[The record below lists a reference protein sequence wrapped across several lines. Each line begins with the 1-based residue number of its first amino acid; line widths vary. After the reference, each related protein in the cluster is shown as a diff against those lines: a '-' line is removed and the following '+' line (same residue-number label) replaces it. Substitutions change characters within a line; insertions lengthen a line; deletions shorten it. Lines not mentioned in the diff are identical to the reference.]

1 MSESE
6 RRSTSGLSRAAV
18 EDRRRNGLL
27 NQSPRRTSRSMA
39 AILRANV
46 FTLFNLVIAVLCVLA
61 VWFGGWKQGLFGLV
75 IIANTAIGVF
85 QEYRAKRTL
94 DALVILNEEP
104 ARVRRAGE
112 EETIPPT
119 ELVRDDL
126 VLVGPGDSII
136 ADGRLQES
144 HGLEIDESLLT
155 GEAEPVAKSVDDQ
168 VRSGSFVVAGTG
180 SYIASKVG
188 REGYAARLVERAS
201 RFSLASSPLRD
212 GINRFIRGITWIM
225 IPVAAL
231 LIFNQLR
238 SDQGFDDSVVG
249 TVAGIVPMIPEGLV
263 LLTSIAFAM
272 GVIRLAERRCL
283 VQELP
288 AIEGLARI
296 DTLCIDKT
304 GTLTEGGF
312 EVQDLSF
319 RDDTGRTALAA
330 LVAADDSPNPT
341 IRAIA
346 DHLADEE
353 PQWTVEGSHPFSSA
367 RKWSGVTFRD
377 HGHWVLGAPEVL
389 LPEDDR
395 RLREAMDLAAGGL
408 RVLAVATADRIDP
421 EDGPVGTTGVGLVV
435 LRQRLRDTAQA
446 TLEYFGQQGVTVK
459 ILSGDNADSVAAV
472 ARSLG
477 VEGADD
483 PIDARQLPGSGPEL
497 TRVLDE
503 HSVFGRVTPQQ
514 KRQFIAALRDGGHTV
529 AMTGDGVNDVL
540 ALKDADLGVA
550 MGSGSPAARS
560 VAKVVLLDDDFA
572 SLPHLVDEGRR
583 VIGNIERVAN
593 LFLTKT
599 VYSIL
604 LALMVGLFAVP
615 YPFLPLHITLIGSL
629 TIGIPAFFLALA
641 PSAERARPDFV
652 GRVMRF
658 AIPAGIVTAA
668 ATFIAY
674 ALVRGDQSQLRHD
687 QSTAALTLFLVA
699 LAVLALVAKPPTPWR
714 MGLVATM
721 AAAFVLVLLVPWL
734 RDFFMLEFALG
745 TDTVIALVSASV
757 AIAVLVAGLRFDRWL
772 KDQPPLSSH

>member
-1 MSESE
+1 
-6 RRSTSGLSRAAV
+6 
-18 EDRRRNGLL
+18 
-27 NQSPRRTSRSMA
+27 MA

-61 VWFGGWKQGLFGLV
+61 IWFGGWKQGLFGLV
-75 IIANTAIGVF
+75 IIANTAIGIS

-94 DALVILNEEP
+94 DNLAILNEAP

-136 ADGRLQES
+136 ADGKLLETR
-144 HGLEIDESLLT
+144 GLEIDESLLT
-155 GEAEPVAKSVDDQ
+155 GEAEPVAKSVGDQ
-168 VRSGSFVVAGTG
+168 VRSGSFVVAGSG
-180 SYIASKVG
+180 SYFASKVG

-238 SDQGFDDSVVG
+238 SAQGFDESMVG

-272 GVIRLAERRCL
+272 GVIRLADRQCL

-304 GTLTEGGF
+304 GTLTEGSF
-312 EVQDLSF
+312 EVQDISL
-319 RDDTGRTALAA
+319 RDDRTGRTALAA
-330 LVAADDSPNPT
+330 LVASDDSPNPT

-346 DHLADEE
+346 EHLSDEK
-353 PQWTVEGSHPFSSA
+353 PQWTIERSHPFSSA
-367 RKWSGVTFRD
+367 RKWSGVTFQD
-377 HGHWVLGAPEVL
+377 HGHWALGAPEVL
-389 LPEDDR
+389 LAEDDPYH
-395 RLREAMDLAAGGL
+395 REAMDLASRGL
-408 RVLAVATADRIDP
+408 RVLAVATVDRIDP
-421 EDGPVGTTGVGLVV
+421 DDGPSGITGVGLVL

-446 TLEYFGQQGVTVK
+446 TLEYFGRQGVTVK
-459 ILSGDNADSVAAV
+459 ILSGDNAGSVAAV

-477 VEGADD
+477 VEGADKA
-483 PIDARQLPGSGPEL
+483 IDARDLPGSGSEL
-497 TRVLDE
+497 TRLLDE
-503 HSVFGRVTPQQ
+503 HTVFGRVTPQQ

-560 VAKVVLLDDDFA
+560 VAKVVLLNDDFA

-641 PSAERARPDFV
+641 PSADRARPDFV
-652 GRVMRF
+652 ARVMRF

-674 ALVRGDQSQLRHD
+674 ALVRGDHSQLRQD

-714 MGLVATM
+714 MGLVAAM
-721 AAAFVLVLLVPWL
+721 AAAFALVLLVPWL
-734 RDFFMLEFALG
+734 RDFFMLEVAVG
-745 TDTVIALVSASV
+745 TDTLVALVSA
-757 AIAVLVAGLRFDRWL
+757 AIAIAILVAGLRFDRWM
-772 KDQPPLSSH
+772 KDQPSLSTS

>member
-1 MSESE
+1 
-6 RRSTSGLSRAAV
+6 
-18 EDRRRNGLL
+18 
-27 NQSPRRTSRSMA
+27 MA

-188 REGYAARLVERAS
+188 SEGYAARLVERAS

-272 GVIRLAERRCL
+272 GVIRLAERQCL

-312 EVQDLSF
+312 EVQDLSLH
-319 RDDTGRTALAA
+319 DDTGRTALAA

-346 DHLADEE
+346 DHLTDEE
-353 PQWTVEGSHPFSSA
+353 PQWTVERAHPFSSA

-395 RLREAMDLAAGGL
+395 HLREATELAAGGL
-408 RVLAVATADRIDP
+408 RVLAVATADHIDP
-421 EDGPVGTTGVGLVV
+421 EDGPVDATGVGLVV

-446 TLEYFGQQGVTVK
+446 TLKYFDQQGVTVK
-459 ILSGDNADSVAAV
+459 IFSGDNADSVAAV

-477 VEGADD
+477 VEGAAD
-483 PIDARQLPGSGPEL
+483 PIDARRLPGTGPEL

-745 TDTVIALVSASV
+745 ADTVIALVSAGV

-772 KDQPPLSSH
+772 KDQPPLSSS